1 MYNAN
6 PSKYEL
12 ILMDLQMP
20 IMGGIEATELIR
32 EKDKN
37 IPIIALTANAMKEDI
52 ERTKKAGMNEHLNKP
67 IEVEKL
73 YATLLKYI
81 SKKTDSA
88 EVKIDK
94 EEIELPAF
102 INIDTTKGLKYLSNN
117 KKLYIKI
124 LHDFYINYKELQLEN
139 LNSDAFKR
147 TTHTIKGLSAN
158 IGADKL
164 HTITQEL
171 DATQDKNLLP
181 AFYKELYAV
190 IEELKEKLKNTKEQN
205 SSKPEL
211 DAKTKE
217 ELLQTLKEY
226 AKKRRSK
233 LCNDTL
239 SKLQEYKLSDEEQE
253 LFKRVEELVHS
264 RKYKEI
270 VEIL

>member
-1 MYNAN
+1 
-6 PSKYEL
+6 
-12 ILMDLQMP
+12 MDLQMP
-20 IMGGIEATELIR
+20 IMGGIEATKIIR
-32 EKDKN
+32 EKNKN

-81 SKKTDSA
+81 SKKVDITEITHEKKDDI
-88 EVKIDK
+88 KI
-94 EEIELPAF
+94 ANF
-102 INIDTTKGLKYLSNN
+102 INIDKKVGLSHMAEN
-117 KKLYIKI
+117 KKLYLKI
-124 LHDFYINYKELQLEN
+124 LNDFYNNYKDLKLEN
-139 LNSDAFKR
+139 SDDDTLKR
-147 TTHTIKGLSAN
+147 ITHTIKGLSAN
-158 IGADKL
+158 IGANKL
-164 HTITQEL
+164 HTIVKKLDETQNKKLFNEFYEEL
-171 DATQDKNLLP
+171 H
-181 AFYKELYAV
+181 AV
-190 IEELKEKLKNTKEQN
+190 IEELKEKLQNTKEQN
-205 SSKPEL
+205 SSESEL

-253 LFKRVEELVHS
+253 LFERVEELVHA

-270 VEIL
+270 GKIL